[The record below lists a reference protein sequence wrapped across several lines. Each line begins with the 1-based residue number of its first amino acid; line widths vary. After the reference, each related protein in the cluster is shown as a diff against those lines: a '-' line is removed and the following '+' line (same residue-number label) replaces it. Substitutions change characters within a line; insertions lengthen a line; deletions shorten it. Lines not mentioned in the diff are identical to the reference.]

1 MSKSTIKLEDVVRDI
16 NQRNKNTVFPPS
28 SARTADAVPLV
39 QQLLEGCTF
48 LDHGASTMAFLE
60 KSQNHVLKF
69 SDKWS
74 ETRSSL
80 ATFVDYTKSLID
92 KGLPVLPVEPLW
104 ENDDFI
110 VYRQVQF
117 KTVSHEFIRERFSRD
132 FLQLL
137 LDFLN
142 AKIMLHDIHY
152 KDVGYYRGKMY
163 ISDYT
168 DKNLLDEPDYR
179 FNICSTYDIITYNLE
194 VFVPRTSNPLE
205 IEAADFYAKV
215 IPEPLSKL
223 LRQMWVNFSEAHDA
237 LKCAIEYLNTMIP
250 KAYDIYQHFT
260 TDANKGLILRDHT
273 AEKGRITH
281 IACDMMQKDKKDFTL
296 LDAGCAIGGLGISVA
311 INYPESNV
319 TLNNITLTELQIAAA
334 VATELHIDV
343 EFSGANITS
352 YSKRHDVCLYFAIF
366 HHILKSTTFE
376 DVIKIIKRQCAK
388 YAVIELP
395 VQGDVLLNMVLK
407 NVSGDA
413 WSANYKNLLS
423 EQTLHNALS
432 EHFDVVYSSKVDYK
446 NHELLRHAY
455 ICKIRE

>member
-16 NQRNKNTVFPPS
+16 NQKNKNTVFSPS
-28 SARTADAVPLV
+28 SASTADAIPPV

-48 LDHGASTMAFLE
+48 LDHGASTMVFLE
-60 KSQNHVLKF
+60 RSQDHVLKF
-69 SDKWS
+69 SDKKS

-80 ATFVDYTKSLID
+80 GTFVAYTKSLID
-92 KGLPVLPVEPLW
+92 KGLPVLPAEPLL

-110 VYRQVQF
+110 VYRQARF
-117 KTVSHEFIRERFSRD
+117 KTVPQEFIKARFCHD

-137 LDFLN
+137 LYFLN

-152 KDVGYYRGKMY
+152 KDVGYYQGKMY

-168 DKNLLDEPDYR
+168 DENLINEPDYR
-179 FNICSTYDIITYNLE
+179 FNICTTYNNFACYL
-194 VFVPRTSNPLE
+194 SQPLE
-205 IEAADFYAKV
+205 TDPLKIEAADFHSKV
-215 IPEPLSKL
+215 LPEPISKL
-223 LRQMWVNFSEAHDA
+223 LRQMWVNFSESHDA
-237 LKCAIEYLNTMIP
+237 LKCAIQYLGSMIP
-250 KAYDIYQHFT
+250 KDYDIYQHFT
-260 TDANKGLILRDHT
+260 TDANKGLVLRDHT
-273 AEKGRITH
+273 AEKGRIAH
-281 IACDMMQKDKKDFTL
+281 IACNMMRDAKKDFTL
-296 LDAGCAIGGLGISVA
+296 LDAGCAIGGLGLSVA
-311 INYPESNV
+311 INYPESKV
-319 TLNNITLTELQIAAA
+319 TLNNITATELQTCWE
-334 VATELHIDV
+334 VANGLHVDV
-343 EFSGANITS
+343 EFNSENITS

-366 HHILKSTTFE
+366 HHILKSTSFE

-423 EQTLHNALS
+423 EQALYDALS
-432 EHFDVVYSSKVDYK
+432 EHFDVVCSCQVDYK
-446 NHELLRHAY
+446 NHELLRYAY